1 MLDYH
6 DHGCRSVG
14 KWIAVLCAA
23 LGVAIAFIMMGGLK
37 TNLASFSFSLPKEL
51 AVGLVV
57 LFLAAVFLG
66 ERAGVFLCGRSNDLA
81 THVLVGQGVAFG
93 SITMAV
99 LSGTL
104 VAFISEGYLL
114 SGPEAN
120 PLTHV
125 FGFFLPLLL
134 VLMFGGI
141 PAVLLGVLYG
151 LLVRN
156 RLRKL
161 DQ

>member
-6 DHGCRSVG
+6 DHGCGRIG

-23 LGVAIAFIMMGGLK
+23 LGAVTAFIMMGGLRINVA
-37 TNLASFSFSLPKEL
+37 TTSFAVPKEL
-51 AVGLVV
+51 AVGLLV

-66 ERAGVFLCGRSNDLA
+66 ERAGRFLCGRSNNVA
-81 THVLVGQGVAFG
+81 MHVLVGQGVAFG

-104 VAFISEGYLL
+104 VAFISEGFFLNA
-114 SGPEAN
+114 PEAN
-120 PLTHV
+120 PLSHV
-125 FGFFLPLLL
+125 GGFFLPLLL

-141 PAVLLGVLYG
+141 PAVFLGVLYG

-161 DQ
+161 NG